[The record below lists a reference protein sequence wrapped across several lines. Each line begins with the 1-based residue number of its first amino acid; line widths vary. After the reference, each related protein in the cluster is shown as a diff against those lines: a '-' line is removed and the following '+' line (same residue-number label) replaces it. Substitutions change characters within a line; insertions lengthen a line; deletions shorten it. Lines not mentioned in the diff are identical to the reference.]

1 MAYLN
6 SIIIKFIDAKACQVF
21 RYKSNVF
28 IYSETAILFV
38 YLLSLTNERFCAVIP
53 FLYKTKNVKIKIL
66 LMLH

>member
-53 FLYKTKNVKIKIL
+53 FFL
-66 LMLH
+66 